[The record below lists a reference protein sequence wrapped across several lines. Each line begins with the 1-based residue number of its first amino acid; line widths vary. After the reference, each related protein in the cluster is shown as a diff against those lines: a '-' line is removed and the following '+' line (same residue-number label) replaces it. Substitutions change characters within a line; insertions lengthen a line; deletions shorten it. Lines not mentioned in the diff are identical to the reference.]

1 MTASLDP
8 LRDVSEGDGS
18 TRRGR
23 RVHAI
28 DTLCGNGFDPGSVTL
43 LSRVL
48 QMPPP
53 PLSEDFT
60 LPGDQG
66 TVPWT
71 GIKHLL

>member
-1 MTASLDP
+1 MIASLDP
-8 LRDVSEGDGS
+8 LRDVSEADGS
-18 TRRGR
+18 IHGGR
-23 RVHAI
+23 RVCAI
-28 DTLCGNGFDPGSVTL
+28 DMRCSSDFDPGSVTL

-48 QMPPP
+48 QWSPP

-66 TVPWT
+66 TGPWT